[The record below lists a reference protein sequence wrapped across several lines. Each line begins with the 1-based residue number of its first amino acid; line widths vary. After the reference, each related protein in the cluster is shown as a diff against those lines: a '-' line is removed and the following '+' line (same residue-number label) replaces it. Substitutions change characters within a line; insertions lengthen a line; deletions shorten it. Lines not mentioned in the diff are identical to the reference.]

1 MPLFIERAAKPG
13 GGVNVPE
20 AAHRIGALFDAAM
33 ILRQSIVEL
42 GIAAVRH
49 RFAQCLADGSWIR
62 VMPVGGHL
70 LWYLLRHLQ
79 SPLEEALSRLHSAV
93 FAQQRVD
100 QIARAV
106 NRPYRY
112 FHTPA
117 TLM

>member
-1 MPLFIERAAKPG
+1 MKGSLLERMTLVAKT
-13 GGVNVPE
+13 
-20 AAHRIGALFDAAM
+20 
-33 ILRQSIVEL
+33 
-42 GIAAVRH
+42 
-49 RFAQCLADGSWIR
+49 
-62 VMPVGGHL
+62 
-70 LWYLLRHLQ
+70 
-79 SPLEEALSRLHSAV
+79 PLEEALSRLHSAV